1 MSGLTCH
8 TAPVRA
14 RTRGIRVERVRL
26 EAQTYRRRVRGCARE
41 CRRRGCAVVISRAK
55 ILTVNILFRAN
66 DIGRG
71 VR

>member
-14 RTRGIRVERVRL
+14 RGIRVERVPL
-26 EAQTYRRRVRGCARE
+26 EAQTYRRRRARNARAYVADRG
-41 CRRRGCAVVISRAK
+41 GAVVISCAR
-55 ILTVNILFRAN
+55 ILTGDGLFRAN
-66 DIGRG
+66 GIGRG